1 MKVELLDY
9 ELPESAIAQRPAEER
24 DQARMLVVRRGSLE
38 DRVVRDWPELVAPGS
53 LVVLNDTRVVGARL
67 LGRKSKT
74 GGKVELLLVE
84 RAGPT
89 VRDSSM
95 GSDGARVGMS
105 ARFRALGRGLG
116 DLIGRE
122 LVFGDGALW
131 AVVERPSTTPG
142 LFDVRVATSLGSL
155 EQALA
160 DHGHVPLP
168 PYIRRPDDDTDRE
181 RYQTVYGR
189 VPGAIAAP
197 TAGLHLTHAMLAALE
212 TANVRVGYVTLH
224 VGLGTFQPVA
234 ADDLDDHPMHAE
246 WMTVSETLVREVA
259 EARARGSSVVAV
271 GTTVLRA
278 LETAADP
285 DRRGFVVPREGE
297 TKLLIQ
303 PGPTFRVVDSLL
315 TNFHLPRSTLLALVA
330 AFAGRTRV
338 LDAYREALARGYRFY
353 SYGDAMWIPAA
364 IPDGASAS

>member
-1 MKVELLDY
+1 VKVELLDY

-24 DQARMLVVRRGSLE
+24 DLARMLVVRAGSLE
-38 DRVVRDWPELVAPGS
+38 DRVVRDWPALVAPGS

-89 VRDSSM
+89 TRDSSM
-95 GSDGARVGMS
+95 GSEGARAGTA

-116 DLIGRE
+116 ELVGRE

-131 AVVERPSTTPG
+131 AVVERPSSTPG
-142 LFDVRVATSLGSL
+142 LFDVRVATSLDSL
-155 EQALA
+155 EQAID

-168 PYIRRPDDDTDRE
+168 PYIRRSDDEADRE

-197 TAGLHLTHAMLAALE
+197 TAGLHLTNATLSDLE
-212 TANVRVGYVTLH
+212 ARGVRVAYVTLH
-224 VGLGTFQPVA
+224 VGLGTFQPIAV
-234 ADDLDDHPMHAE
+234 DDLDLHPMHAE
-246 WMTVSETLVREVA
+246 WMSAPASLVGEVA
-259 EARARGSSVVAV
+259 AARARGAPVVAV
-271 GTTVLRA
+271 GTTVVRA

-285 DRRGFVVPREGE
+285 DRPGLVVPWEGE
-297 TKLLIQ
+297 TRILIQ
-303 PGPTFRVVDSLL
+303 PGYPFRVVDALL
-315 TNFHLPRSTLLALVA
+315 TNFHLPRSTLLALVS
-330 AFAGRTRV
+330 AFAGRARV
-338 LDAYREALARGYRFY
+338 LSAYREALARGYRFY
-353 SYGDAMWIPAA
+353 SYGDAMWIPATLA
-364 IPDGASAS
+364 DEAEPS